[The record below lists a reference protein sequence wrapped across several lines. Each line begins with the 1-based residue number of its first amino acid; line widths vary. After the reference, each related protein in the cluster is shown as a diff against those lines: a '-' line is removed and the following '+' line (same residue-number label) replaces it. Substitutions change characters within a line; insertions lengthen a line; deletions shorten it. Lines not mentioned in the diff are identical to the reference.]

1 MNDNPKPESFKPDTV
16 AEECQKELDTLKAE
30 NQALKEQLSTAL
42 AVAVQT
48 AADRQQ
54 VQAELDRT
62 LAKLAEKD
70 PPAIEQPAIDLSDK
84 AGEVASYLKTLLCD
98 EKLLNS
104 TLTKIKRNKPVS
116 LPREVMSKIE
126 GILSGDDK
134 KTPTDARELLNEG

>member
-62 LAKLAEKD
+62 LAEKD

-116 LPREVMSKIE
+116 LPREVISKVE

>member
-1 MNDNPKPESFKPDTV
+1 MNDSGLGSFKPDTV

-48 AADRQQ
+48 TADRQQ
-54 VQAELDRT
+54 VQVELDRT
-62 LAKLAEKD
+62 LAEKD